1 MLLAWLIPPLRMVE
15 SLLSFVYANS
25 ERGSFFINKAVPIL
39 TKLVTFFLLI
49 ILLTVSTGHARVWIL
64 DGPLL
69 VCECQESLLVGTVA
83 HDDDDGKLYFETTH
97 IPFPDNAKLVAC
109 YPAVSPCLTT
119 HTHTH
124 IKCLLLKSCLHT
136 GNRPAIGDQ

>member
-1 MLLAWLIPPLRMVE
+1 MRLALLIPPLRMVE
-15 SLLSFVYANS
+15 SLLSFVYANL
-25 ERGSFFINKAVPIL
+25 ERSSFFITKAVPNLI
-39 TKLVTFFLLI
+39 KFVIFFLLI
-49 ILLTVSTGHARVWIL
+49 ILLTVFTDHARVWIL

-83 HDDDDGKLYFETTH
+83 HDDNDGKLYFETTH

-119 HTHTH
+119 YTHQIPVT
-124 IKCLLLKSCLHT
+124 KDL
-136 GNRPAIGDQ
+136 PAYRE